1 MSRLTGEGGGRGSSG
16 IPPPK
21 TESAV
26 QARKS
31 FYCELCSK
39 GYSRMN
45 EFEAHENSYDHQHKK
60 RFQEMKAM
68 QRDPSTAEKR
78 RERERRQDEKAGVI
92 TIKPLKLNV
101 DEKKSGG
108 FKKGGFKSAFGGG
121 GGGGGGG
128 GNEVEAEKKV
138 TPGGGFKK
146 ASAAG
151 VEEPAVV
158 AKTDG
163 GVVEESDTEDEG
175 YEIYDPAKPTD

>member
-1 MSRLTGEGGGRGSSG
+1 
-16 IPPPK
+16 
-21 TESAV
+21 
-26 QARKS
+26 
-31 FYCELCSK
+31 
-39 GYSRMN
+39 
-45 EFEAHENSYDHQHKK
+45 
-60 RFQEMKAM
+60 MKAM

-101 DEKKSGG
+101 DEKKGGG

-128 GNEVEAEKKV
+128 SEVEAEKKV
-138 TPGGGFKK
+138 TPAGVGGGGFKK
-146 ASAAG
+146 VFVAG

-175 YEIYDPAKPTD
+175 YERYDPAKPTD

>member
-1 MSRLTGEGGGRGSSG
+1 MSRLTGEGGGRTSGG

-92 TIKPLKLNV
+92 TIKPLKLAA
-101 DEKKSGG
+101 DEKKAGG
-108 FKKGGFKSAFGGG
+108 FKKGGFKSAFGK
-121 GGGGGGG
+121 
-128 GNEVEAEKKV
+128 EEEKKV
-138 TPGGGFKK
+138 VPAASIGGFKK
-146 ASAAG
+146 AFAAP
-151 VEEPAVV
+151 EEIKVAGAVAAV
-158 AKTDG
+158 A
-163 GVVEESDTEDEG
+163 EESDTEDEG
-175 YEIYDPAKPTD
+175 YERYDPAKPTD